1 MSYQPSDIVLLPF
14 PFSDLSALKRRP
26 VLIVAA
32 PDARGDFLAA
42 QITSQPQTAPALSI
56 TANDYSLG
64 TLPKASW
71 VRVDKLFTLNVALIV
86 HRAGQIT
93 PAAFARIQQGICYSL
108 GCGS

>member
-32 PDARGDFLAA
+32 PDARGDFLAV
-42 QITSQPQTAPALSI
+42 QITSQPQTAPALRLQDS
-56 TANDYSLG
+56 DFLLG

-71 VRVDKLFTLNVALIV
+71 VRVDKLFTLNAALIV
-86 HRAGQIT
+86 HRAGQLQ
-93 PAAFARIQQGICYSL
+93 PAAFATIQKSICHSL
-108 GCGS
+108 GCGA